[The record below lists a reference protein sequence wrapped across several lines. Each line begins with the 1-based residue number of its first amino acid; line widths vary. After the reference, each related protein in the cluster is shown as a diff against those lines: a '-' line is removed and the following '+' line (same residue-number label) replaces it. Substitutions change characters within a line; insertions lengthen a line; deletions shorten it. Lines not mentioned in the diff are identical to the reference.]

1 MKRSCLAVF
10 ASAALATAFA
20 SQQAEAVTF
29 SADAD
34 AFYQLGAPT
43 STSGGSSTQLTVK
56 DSGGGT
62 TTRKAW
68 IRFDVSGSPIDDLLS
83 ANLELTVSQR
93 SSGGPASNPSP
104 QLDYPI
110 QVFGLNDGNAGENWD
125 ESTTT
130 WNTAPANNTANN
142 GVIGAQTTF
151 LGGFTIPG
159 TANVGD
165 VFNFTS
171 AAFEQFLKDDADGL
185 VTFII
190 RRNGG
195 SGSNNLSFASKENT
209 GLTGPLLNVEL
220 PAVPEPATAGLS
232 LLGLAVLA
240 RRRRKA

>member
-43 STSGGSSTQLTVK
+43 STLGGSSTQLTVK

-62 TTRKAW
+62 TTRQAW
-68 IRFDVSGSPIDDLLS
+68 IRFDVSGNPIDDLLS
-83 ANLELTVSQR
+83 ASLQLTVSQR
-93 SSGGPASNPSP
+93 SAGGTNNSAA
-104 QLDYPI
+104 QLNYPI
-110 QVFGLNDGNAGENWD
+110 EVFALKDGNAGENWS
-125 ESTTT
+125 EATTN
-130 WNTAPANNTANN
+130 WNTAPANNTSNN
-142 GVIGAQTTF
+142 ELVAAQVTF
-151 LGGFTIPG
+151 LGSFIVLG
-159 TANVGD
+159 TANPGD
-165 VFNFTS
+165 LFNFTS
-171 AAFEQFLKDDADGL
+171 AAFEQFLKDDTDGL
-185 VTFII
+185 VTFMIN
-190 RRNGG
+190 REGG